1 MLYYIR
7 NKMNQ
12 NQVESGKKEEIEML
26 LKGSGGSLKFL
37 GKKIAKVEF
46 TAAFVAEDVNL
57 LKKIGLEFSY
67 VEAGQDGLTHAPNVI
82 ATYVFRHP
90 DFVKEFRES
99 SHKRNEEFRL
109 L

>member
-26 LKGSGGSLKFL
+26 LKGSGGVLKFL
-37 GKKIAKVEF
+37 GQKIAKVEF
-46 TAAFVAEDVNL
+46 TSGFSAEDVNL
-57 LKKIGLEFSY
+57 IRKAGLEFSY
-67 VEAGQDGLTHAPNVI
+67 VEAGNNSLTHAPNIV

-90 DFVKEFRES
+90 EFVKEFRES
-99 SHKRNEEFRL
+99 S
-109 L
+109 